1 MDAIQCPQVQDF
13 VPLPDIDPGHVSRR
27 EFANVAA
34 YYSRVTSLFMNRVDF
49 ERNHDIANEFGEVFR
64 FYKRAELAFV
74 FEEMHDNLAPL
85 FAPFIEQ
92 IQQQQERHHQQIQ
105 QQQER
110 HHQQIQQ
117 IQQQQERHH
126 RQIQLQLQDLQNQ
139 VQQVENAARANQGAV
154 EALTQA
160 IQVEF
165 QDVRVV
171 IQQTR
176 ADILANN
183 RQVLNAALNAVA

>member
-110 HHQQIQQ
+110 HH
-117 IQQQQERHH
+117 

-171 IQQTR
+171 MQQTR